1 MSRALRPR
9 KSRPSYTVA
18 FDLGDDE
25 DGQPVAGPS
34 RKARRLVDEDD
45 SESDFAP
52 EKEESIAG
60 GDEDEDEGSPD
71 ASVIDDS
78 LDPDDDLAPADDP
91 IIPVSAPKPRAAA
104 KTAAPSRAR
113 AKAPAKPKKS
123 TSDVVMPS
131 LGSGAGIART
141 SKRQIYVLPTPSV
154 HHRHR
159 AVPLHSRIGRVER
172 LAAKPILF
180 GPAVTAPTNNF
191 THSIAVTSRINR
203 GWGFN
208 VGAGPLWDMVE
219 DRGWYKEAL
228 PGDDD
233 VDIEVNRRPVTHHG
247 IRVKSGWELISLEE
261 ATPFLPTDSVT
272 TEEGNLRPPPPISC
286 SFGPFD
292 NQRPVEIPMFKS
304 QKNSEFFRESKSH
317 IFNPGAPA
325 WGLDWCP
332 IHTNDR
338 EGRSYTQYLAVAP
351 FPTATHSPDVGV
363 KVARPY
369 LACIQIWTLGPTK
382 PGFTN
387 KTDAGVMK
395 CVMVLCIDSGPAHDL
410 KWCPLPSH
418 DSINDQGTR
427 PRKLGLL
434 AGTFEDGS
442 FSIYVVPDPLDVT
455 PADQDPTKP
464 VFVKL
469 PEPLIRIE
477 LEETA
482 CWSFDWANSELLA
495 IGTSHGTIAVYHLGQ
510 ALRECC
516 GPNPALPV
524 DILPSHYLTIHQS
537 AIRALAWVRAPPSWP
552 TGAPRTD
559 GDPTVIVSGGY
570 DGLECLTDIR
580 EGHGSV
586 MNRTRDVINSMT
598 YSPFGG
604 GPITIDHE
612 NIVKVYSV
620 SPSMLGRGHI
630 LMEPQGP
637 IWSLHASDYHPQ
649 LAVGSAD
656 GVCSTTNSLRST
668 RRGGSVP
675 FFVHKIYQLDYS
687 RKTQEFRMLERF
699 FPLVAQDRPTQAKA
713 IRAEKAKNRDT
724 TYVAPTGTASWPKE
738 IGVQRVVW
746 NCGNGLAA
754 SALLASATG
763 SGLCRVDVVWGRW
776 LNDRVPYGSIPL
788 LRMEVEGDEEDA
800 MDVDSDES
808 G

>member
-9 KSRPSYTVA
+9 KSQPSYATA
-18 FDLGDDE
+18 FVLDDE
-25 DGQPVAGPS
+25 VDDQAVAGPS
-34 RKARRLVDEDD
+34 RKRTLLDDEDSGSDFSPEKEVAPVDRDEDD
-45 SESDFAP
+45 GSADASGIDESLDL
-52 EKEESIAG
+52 
-60 GDEDEDEGSPD
+60 DEDLTPESNY
-71 ASVIDDS
+71 AV
-78 LDPDDDLAPADDP
+78 LPA
-91 IIPVSAPKPRAAA
+91 AKPRPPA
-104 KTAAPSRAR
+104 KPR
-113 AKAPAKPKKS
+113 AKAPAKVKKVV
-123 TSDVVMPS
+123 TDVVMPS
-131 LGSGAGIART
+131 LGSGSGIART
-141 SKRQIYVLPTPSV
+141 SKRQIYVLPMPSV

-159 AVPLHSRIGRVER
+159 AVPLYSREGRVER

-191 THSIAVTSRINR
+191 THSTGVTNR
-203 GWGFN
+203 VNKGWGFN
-208 VGAGPLWDMVE
+208 VGAGPLWELVE
-219 DRGWYKEAL
+219 DRGWYKEGV
-228 PGDDD
+228 PSGDDME
-233 VDIEVNRRPVTHHG
+233 IEANRRPVTHHG
-247 IRVKSGWELISLEE
+247 VRVKPGWQVFNLDE
-261 ATPFLPTDSVT
+261 ATPYLPTDTVT
-272 TEEGNLRPPPPISC
+272 TEEGNLKPPPPVSC
-286 SFGPFD
+286 SFGPFN
-292 NQRPVEIPMFKS
+292 NQQRMGVEMFKS
-304 QKNSEFFRESKSH
+304 LKNSQFFPESKSH

-332 IHTNDR
+332 IHPDDR
-338 EGRSYTQYLAVAP
+338 QGRSYTQYLAVAP
-351 FPTATHSPDVGV
+351 FPTASHSPDIGV
-363 KVARPY
+363 KVERPA
-369 LACIQIWTLGPTK
+369 LACIQIWTLSPTR
-382 PGFTN
+382 PGFSS

-395 CVMVLCIDSGPAHDL
+395 CAMVLCIDNGPAHDL

-418 DSINDQGTR
+418 DSVSPPNIINDQTIH

-434 AGTFEDGS
+434 GGTFEDGS
-442 FSIYVVPDPLDVT
+442 FSIYVVPEPLDVT
-455 PADQDPTKP
+455 PAGHDPTTP

-477 LEETA
+477 LEEA
-482 CWSFDWANSELLA
+482 SCWSFDWANSELVA

-510 ALRECC
+510 ALKECC
-516 GPNPALPV
+516 GSNPTLPV

-552 TGAPRTD
+552 SGVPRVD
-559 GDPTVIVSGGY
+559 ADPTVIVSGGY

-580 EGHGSV
+580 EGHGSI

-656 GVCSTTNSLRST
+656 GACSTTNTLRST

-699 FPLVAQDRPTQAKA
+699 FPLEAQDRPTQA
-713 IRAEKAKNRDT
+713 RAVRLEKAKTKDT
-724 TYVAPTGTASWPKE
+724 TYVAPTSTGAWPSE
-738 IGVQRVVW
+738 VGVQRVVW
-746 NCGNGLAA
+746 NCGNGLGA
-754 SALLASATG
+754 SSLLASSTG
-763 SGLCRVDVVWGRW
+763 SGLCRIDVVWGRW
-776 LNDRVPYGSIPL
+776 LNDRVPYTSIPL
-788 LRMEVEGDEEDA
+788 LRMEVEDAA

-808 G
+808 A